1 MFKNLDAFKKKKLYT
16 IVAVILLTAM
26 YVIIFLFSAE
36 SGEES
41 AGFSGRIA
49 DWIMKLYEKLAGSGG
64 NGSAAATEVFPLE
77 AVIRKAAHFTEYL
90 LVGFLS
96 YGIVLIWHAPGLSGS
111 SLILLQVFLSGA
123 LDELHQYFVPGRAAM
138 FRDVLL
144 DTAGGAAGIIL
155 VWMLYHIKRKVK
167 NTKNSGKNR

>member
-1 MFKNLDAFKKKKLYT
+1 MFSNFNELKKKKLYT

-49 DWIMKLYEKLAGSGG
+49 DWIYGIYYKLIRTSRVGTVTVMQHAS
-64 NGSAAATEVFPLE
+64 PLE
-77 AVIRKAAHFTEYL
+77 AIIRKLAHFTEYL
-90 LVGFLS
+90 CVGFLS
-96 YGIVLIWHAPGLSGS
+96 YGIMYMWYQPKWKGRVLVVF
-111 SLILLQVFLSGA
+111 QVFISGA

-138 FRDVLL
+138 FKDVLI
-144 DTAGGAAGIIL
+144 DTMGGMAGIL
-155 VWMLYHIKRKVK
+155 LFVLWLD
-167 NTKNSGKNR
+167 GKKIIRDN